1 MEFLEW
7 IQSVL
12 QSIGNSWWFHAFKI
26 FMAVYVTVLIADII
40 LVLYLHDSV
49 ADVRKQF
56 RGANVTVLKKKDR
69 KQWGQVR
76 ARLSRGTVS
85 QYKLAIL
92 EADYMLDKGLSHV
105 GYRGANLTEKL
116 ENVDAIQFSN
126 IEDIRA
132 AHQLRNAIVHDE
144 HYVIEREQAEKVL
157 DDVEAFLK
165 NIGVLV

>member
-7 IQSVL
+7 IQNVL
-12 QSIGNSWWFHAFKI
+12 QSIGDSGWFYVFKV
-26 FMAVYVTVLIADII
+26 FMAVYVTVLIVDII

-49 ADVRKQF
+49 ADIRKQF
-56 RGANVTVLKKKDR
+56 RGADVTVLKKKDR
-69 KQWGQVR
+69 KQWAQIR
-76 ARLSRGTVS
+76 SRLSRGTVS

-92 EADYMLDKGLSHV
+92 EADYILDKGLSHV

-116 ENVDAIQFSN
+116 ENVDTMQFAQ

-144 HYVIEREQAEKVL
+144 HYVIDREQTEKVL